1 MFSNQ
6 SNVTLSF
13 SGNENYNAPL
23 ISQGLEE
30 YSRDLGVKRNTVRYS
45 GKRKIACRVKSL
57 TGKRD
62 SQKPWSG
69 MREPWSGMRDRDD
82 RSSGSGEIWRDAIF
96 VSQPLISYLA
106 SERHVVNMGLLD
118 ANQILKIYRFL
129 DRFRPVMSSG
139 FWYRRPLQLKRGAGS
154 KFSRLISSRAFCS
167 TCQGKKAICQ
177 IKWKLSRI
185 CSMRKGGTMSNQ
197 KKVISFRSN
206 QTRNESHRRVVLSA

>member
-62 SQKPWSG
+62 SQKTLVRNAVLGKKTLFGIG
-69 MREPWSGMRDRDD
+69 MTEVGIRRDLT
-82 RSSGSGEIWRDAIF
+82 GSDICQSASDIIF
-96 VSQPLISYLA
+96 S
-106 SERHVVNMGLLD
+106 LLD

-129 DRFRPVMSSG
+129 DRFRPVMSSR

-177 IKWKLSRI
+177 IK
-185 CSMRKGGTMSNQ
+185 
-197 KKVISFRSN
+197 
-206 QTRNESHRRVVLSA
+206 